1 MRITLSIVAGIII
14 GYTLHVKKD
23 ETIDDITNSAHDF
36 IARQYVTVSDR
47 FSR

>member
-1 MRITLSIVAGIII
+1 MRITLSVVAGIII

-23 ETIDDITNSAHDF
+23 ETIDSVANGVVDF
-36 IARQYVTVSDR
+36 IARNRKSVADR